1 MFPTY
6 VLLHALEV
14 RMPNVAVL
22 VLRFPPTNCYD
33 ITEILL
39 KVVLNTNNTISI
51 PTITRQKVMLIHVAF
66 SLLLDQL
73 HM

>member
-1 MFPTY
+1 MIWLKNRTY
-6 VLLHALEV
+6 DLLHALEV

-51 PTITRQKVMLIHVAF
+51 PSRIIIYKLKNIKYTYDL
-66 SLLLDQL
+66 
-73 HM
+73 